1 MSKGFTIIEVVVA
14 IFILS
19 IAVIGVYNAFSIV
32 VILTADTTDRF
43 TAAYLTQEGME
54 IVRNIRDNNW
64 VTGIDWKTGLADA
77 DTNCQNGCQADYTTG
92 TLIITP
98 FIIEPWSGSGK
109 YLNLNI
115 DAGGF
120 YSYNTVNNKETKFKR
135 KITIEPVVGYEDYI
149 MHVSVQVSWD
159 EKATI
164 LGPGS
169 KAGDSC
175 ISTSSNCLTAEEYL
189 YNWY

>member
-43 TAAYLTQEGME
+43 MAAYLTQEGME

-64 VTGIDWKTGLADA
+64 VSSNPNGWNAGLTDCAS
-77 DTNCQNGCQADYTTG
+77 GCEADYKTMG
-92 TLIITP
+92 TDPSPLPPYGTN
-98 FIIEPWSGSGK
+98 GN
-109 YLNLNI
+109 YLNI
-115 DAGGF
+115 DTEGF
-120 YSYNTVNNKETKFKR
+120 YSYNPVSNKETKFKR
-135 KITIEPVVGYEDYI
+135 KITIMPVTGYEDYI
-149 MHVSVQVSWD
+149 MKVSVQVSWD

-164 LGPGS
+164 LSPGS
-169 KAGDSC
+169 KAGDIC
-175 ISTSSNCLTAEEYL
+175 ASTSSNCLTAEEYL